1 VVVVVE
7 LEIMATR
14 SSRPGTT
21 AGTKASEAAGL
32 VTSTVA
38 PVGSL
43 QVSTRQQSKGNNN
56 KESSMLNGAV
66 DEIHHNNPSSEF
78 DEGNILSQYSQLI
91 EDKDVDMTLFFVL
104 REGKTAATC
113 QSALASTFLV
123 RLDYDK
129 EMK

>member
-14 SSRPGTT
+14 SSRRGTR
-21 AGTKASEAAGL
+21 AGTKASEASAS

-43 QVSTRQQSKGNNN
+43 RVSTRQQSKGNN
-56 KESSMLNGAV
+56 KKSSIV
-66 DEIHHNNPSSEF
+66 DEINHNRSSGSEW
-78 DEGNILSQYSQLI
+78 DQGNILSQYSQLI
-91 EDKDVDMTLFFVL
+91 EDKDVDMVMFFVL

-113 QSALASTFLV
+113 ESTLASTFLV

>member
-1 VVVVVE
+1 VVE

-14 SSRPGTT
+14 SSRPETT

-38 PVGSL
+38 PVGCSR

-56 KESSMLNGAV
+56 KESSPLNGAV

-104 REGKTAATC
+104 REGKTTATC